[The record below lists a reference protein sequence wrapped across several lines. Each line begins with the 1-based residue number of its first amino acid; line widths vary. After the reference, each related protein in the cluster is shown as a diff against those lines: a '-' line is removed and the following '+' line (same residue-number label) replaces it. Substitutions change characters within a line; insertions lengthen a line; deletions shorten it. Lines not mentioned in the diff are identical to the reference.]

1 MNTVCEKIAKRIKTL
16 DAAGFGLV
24 VLRCN
29 SDYDIRHI
37 VRLAFNDK
45 RTDEYKLFE
54 ATTQNSCK
62 PFDRSFRWSSH
73 QVQNHSETPSL
84 INFLCY
90 TNSDPNG
97 FDRQILFIPDIK
109 YLLGTNEN
117 PSDFKNLYISLIK
130 DSCRQKKLHRLNW
143 LIIVGCTDG
152 LICDELADYSYIID
166 VPCPE
171 SEEIKNIICDICEEC
186 YGQRTLLRNSRLNM
200 LAEIMRGLRYEN
212 IRDILYLAFA
222 SEENPAAGDSEAIF
236 IAARQA
242 KKQMI
247 KNVKGLSWVD
257 PTGTKVGGLYGLS
270 EFIEKRRTVFAY
282 PHLAKKNNADI
293 VKGILVCG
301 LPGSGKTTMAKLAS
315 ILLGLKNAPLPLVR
329 LDVSKFQS
337 KWYGESQM
345 HCEKAL
351 KTIESIAPCV
361 VIIDEIEKAFGSM
374 SGDNPHETS
383 QQIFQM
389 VLDWMQEKREKPV
402 FVFATAN
409 KTDRLPPELK
419 RKGRFDEV
427 FFAGIPTAAEC
438 KLIFEVHI
446 KTKSSVI
453 DFENQTEDELYSD
466 LSNKFIDDAASLRRF
481 LNGADIESIIN
492 AAFTELLNKALENKN
507 EQQLI
512 EMSDSDEPIKFTK
525 AQITDALTNQL
536 RYTRTY
542 FNNNMDTTLE
552 FILNMYERDFRDA
565 SISKTQSNNDS
576 ALPILPPE
584 KEFFNKKKGLFNLEA
599 MSKKGYL
606 SKDTYYTDFSNW
618 EDKSKYKKI
627 IDDQA
632 LYASNYDSRFRWTL
646 IKEFFLINE

>member
-24 VLRCN
+24 VLRCG
-29 SDYDIRHI
+29 SDYDIRSI
-37 VRLAFNDK
+37 VRLAFENK
-45 RTDEYKLFE
+45 HTDECKLFE
-54 ATTQNSCK
+54 ATSQNSCK
-62 PFDRSFRWSSH
+62 SFDRSFRWSSH
-73 QVQNHSETPSL
+73 QAQNHSEAPSL
-84 INFLCY
+84 IDFLSY
-90 TNSDPNG
+90 TNADPNG

-109 YLLGTNEN
+109 YLLGTEEK
-117 PSDFKNLYISLIK
+117 PSEFRNLYISLIK

-143 LIIVGCTDG
+143 LIIVGSSDG
-152 LICDELADYSYIID
+152 YICDELSDCSYIID

-171 SEEIKNIICDICEEC
+171 PEEIKNIICDICQEC
-186 YGQRTLLRNSRLNM
+186 YGQRNLIRNSRLNM
-200 LAEIMRGLRYEN
+200 LAEVMRGLRYEN

-236 IAARQA
+236 VAARQA

-257 PTGTKVGGLYGLS
+257 PSGTKVGGLYGLS
-270 EFIEKRRTVFAY
+270 DFIKERRTIFAY
-282 PHLAKKNNADI
+282 PHLAKKNCADI

-301 LPGSGKTTMAKLAS
+301 LPGSGKTTMAKLAA
-315 ILLGLKNAPLPLVR
+315 ILLGPQNAPLPLVR

-427 FFAGIPTAAEC
+427 FFAGIPSAAEC
-438 KLIFEVHI
+438 RLIFNVHI
-446 KTKSSVI
+446 KNKAAVI
-453 DFENQTEDELYSD
+453 DFEGENEKSVYSELSRQ
-466 LSNKFIDDAASLRRF
+466 FISKAAVLKRF

-492 AAFTELLNKALENKN
+492 SAFSELLNNALEGKS

-512 EMSDSDEPIKFTK
+512 EISDSDEPIRFTRQ
-525 AQITDALTNQL
+525 QIIDALENQL

-552 FILNMYERDFRDA
+552 FIRNMYERDFRDA
-565 SISKTQSNNDS
+565 SISEKREDRSS
-576 ALPILPPE
+576 LPVLPPE
-584 KEFFNKKKGLFNLEA
+584 RAYFDRKTSMFNLEE
-599 MSKKGYL
+599 MSKSGYL
-606 SKDTYYTDFSNW
+606 DTQLSCKNFSDWKN
-618 EDKSKYKKI
+618 KTQYKKI
-627 IDDQA
+627 IDEQA
-632 LYASNYDSRFRWTL
+632 LYSNDYDSRFRWTV
-646 IKEFFLINE
+646 IKEFFLSNE